1 MPLPK
6 AAEADAVAL
15 VPMPTAT
22 APAPVASGAAPDGG
36 PQTGQFS
43 PTWSVVGAGDGGGV
57 GSDVGGWIRDFRK
70 AMKEAPVED
79 EEIAAEDANRVIE
92 GEAHLAEDSNRVI
105 DGEAHAEKEK
115 V

>member
-1 MPLPK
+1 MSFGIK
-6 AAEADAVAL
+6 EL
-15 VPMPTAT
+15 VVILIIVMLVFGTKKIK
-22 APAPVASGAAPDGG
+22 
-36 PQTGQFS
+36 
-43 PTWSVVGAGDGGGV
+43 GV

-79 EEIAAEDANRVIE
+79 EEIAAEDTNRVIE